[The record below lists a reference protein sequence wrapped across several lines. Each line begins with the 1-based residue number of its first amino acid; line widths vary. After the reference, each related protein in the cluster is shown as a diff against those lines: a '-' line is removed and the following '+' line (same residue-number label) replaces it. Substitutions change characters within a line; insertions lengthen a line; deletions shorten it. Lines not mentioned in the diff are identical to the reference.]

1 MKQQK
6 ARKNWPLLLLR
17 AITIPIDKRTDTK
30 IKQRKLGVIT
40 LQGQHEK
47 FKYDIRTTFKEKA
60 RKTFQTLRTNTDF

>member
-30 IKQRKLGVIT
+30 NKAK
-40 LQGQHEK
+40 K
-47 FKYDIRTTFKEKA
+47 KENM
-60 RKTFQTLRTNTDF
+60 RNLNMI